1 MAKIS
6 YKEKDGITVYRV
18 DRKIVCFRTG
28 KINIASTN
36 LPTALHSA
44 RRLFQ
49 KKKHMSAAW
58 KCVRTLYALLC
69 NIATPWHIMRIKLST
84 LYRSFKK

>member
-28 KINIASTN
+28 KTYCIGKPSDSITIGAEVISEEKAHERCMEMCQD
-36 LPTALHSA
+36 LMAVA
-44 RRLFQ
+44 
-49 KKKHMSAAW
+49 M
-58 KCVRTLYALLC
+58 
-69 NIATPWHIMRIKLST
+69 
-84 LYRSFKK
+84 

>member
-28 KINIASTN
+28 KTYCIGKPSDSITIGAEVISEEKAHERCMEMCQD
-36 LPTALHSA
+36 L
-44 RRLFQ
+44 
-49 KKKHMSAAW
+49 ME
-58 KCVRTLYALLC
+58 VV
-69 NIATPWHIMRIKLST
+69 M
-84 LYRSFKK
+84 

>member
-28 KINIASTN
+28 KTYFIGKPSNRTTLGAEVISEEKAHERCMEMCQDLIGAVMQYSAPVAYHAHKIINS
-36 LPTALHSA
+36 L
-44 RRLFQ
+44 
-49 KKKHMSAAW
+49 
-58 KCVRTLYALLC
+58 
-69 NIATPWHIMRIKLST
+69 
-84 LYRSFKK
+84 

>member
-28 KINIASTN
+28 KTYCIGKPSDRN
-36 LPTALHSA
+36 
-44 RRLFQ
+44 
-49 KKKHMSAAW
+49 
-58 KCVRTLYALLC
+58 TLGAEVISEEKAHERCMEICQDLM
-69 NIATPWHIMRIKLST
+69 AVAM
-84 LYRSFKK
+84 